1 MEHVQIPTLQTPNEI
16 LLENPTEKGS
26 FERFREFKGEP
37 SEESFLN
44 VLNLEQLGTVEQLP
58 KDQSKTNAK
67 AHKVIIQL
75 TC

>member
-1 MEHVQIPTLQTPNEI
+1 MFRFRLSKPRTKI
-16 LLENPTEKGS
+16 LLENPTKKGS
-26 FERFREFKGEP
+26 FKRFSEFKWGP
-37 SEESFLN
+37 SEESFLK

-67 AHKVIIQL
+67 AHEVIIQL